1 MLLTITHLKAPW
13 PEGAKVGDVIDLPSV
28 PVWAL
33 GKCQPSSPDEVP
45 AEAEPAAQDQ
55 AAGTAAQGADG
66 PTPAPPTTKAKATKK
81 G

>member
-13 PEGAKVGDVIDLPSV
+13 PEGTKVGDVIDLPSV

-33 GKCQPSSPDEVP
+33 GKC
-45 AEAEPAAQDQ
+45 EPAAQDQ
-55 AAGTAAQGADG
+55 VAGTATQGADG

>member
-1 MLLTITHLKAPW
+1 MLLTITHMKAPW

-33 GKCQPSSPDEVP
+33 GKCRPSSPDEVQ
-45 AEAEPAAQDQ
+45 AEAEPVA
-55 AAGTAAQGADG
+55 TAAK
-66 PTPAPPTTKAKATKK
+66 TKAAPKSK